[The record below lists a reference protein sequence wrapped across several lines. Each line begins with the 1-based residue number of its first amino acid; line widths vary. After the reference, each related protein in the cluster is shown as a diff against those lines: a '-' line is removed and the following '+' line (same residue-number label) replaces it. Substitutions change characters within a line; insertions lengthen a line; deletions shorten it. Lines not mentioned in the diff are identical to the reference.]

1 MFGML
6 VEYLHIIS
14 FTIGLKTRGS
24 EKDIQFRKSAKEF
37 ESKHRPILSDSKS
50 ETNGPGTR
58 FQIDATI
65 ADIYLVSSLDVNKV
79 IGRPVIYAVI
89 DVYSRIVTGLYV
101 GLEGP
106 SWVGAMMALDNM
118 VADKVN
124 FCK

>member
-50 ETNGPGTR
+50 ETNG
-58 FQIDATI
+58 
-65 ADIYLVSSLDVNKV
+65 
-79 IGRPVIYAVI
+79 
-89 DVYSRIVTGLYV
+89 
-101 GLEGP
+101 
-106 SWVGAMMALDNM
+106 
-118 VADKVN
+118 
-124 FCK
+124 

>member
-50 ETNGPGTR
+50 ETNDQER
-58 FQIDATI
+58 
-65 ADIYLVSSLDVNKV
+65 VSKLMQRSQTF
-79 IGRPVIYAVI
+79 I
-89 DVYSRIVTGLYV
+89 
-101 GLEGP
+101 
-106 SWVGAMMALDNM
+106 
-118 VADKVN
+118 
-124 FCK
+124 